1 VIEIRHEDTRR
12 FQTMSAK
19 DSTIQ
24 GKATGTTGK
33 TGEAKSSAT
42 SDGGAANPEKS
53 LLEAL
58 EEDDEFEEFQPEH
71 WSKSDTNAAAE
82 AAAPTQQWMEN
93 WDDDIEDDFVKA
105 LRAELIKD
113 GGAGPK

>member
-1 VIEIRHEDTRR
+1 MSTR
-12 FQTMSAK
+12 
-19 DSTIQ
+19 DSKTQ
-24 GKATGTTGK
+24 GKAAGTTAK
-33 TGEAKSSAT
+33 AGEDKSNAGSN
-42 SDGGAANPEKS
+42 GRPNPEKS

-71 WSKSDTNAAAE
+71 WSKSDTNAVAE
-82 AAAPTQQWMEN
+82 APTQQWMDN

-113 GGAGPK
+113 GGAAAK